1 MMVRGCGKFEYGRVL
16 TKVNSWFFRRTIS
29 YANVPIINKI

>member
-1 MMVRGCGKFEYGRVL
+1 MVRGCRKFESRTVL

-29 YANVPIINKI
+29 YANVPITKKI